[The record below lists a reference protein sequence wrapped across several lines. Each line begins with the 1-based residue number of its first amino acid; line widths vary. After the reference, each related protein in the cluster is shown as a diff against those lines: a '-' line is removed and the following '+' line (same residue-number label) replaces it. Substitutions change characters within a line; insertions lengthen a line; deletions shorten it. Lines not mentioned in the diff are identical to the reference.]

1 MGVFDMLFKLG
12 DKAVAKI
19 AEKLLATALYN
30 KFGEG
35 IGVNV
40 EKFAVKVVDG
50 KVTVSA
56 AADFNLE
63 SETAGKLVEKMVL
76 GGS

>member
-1 MGVFDMLFKLG
+1 MGELFDSLFKLG
-12 DKAVAKI
+12 DKAAAKI
-19 AEKLLATALYN
+19 AEKLLATALSN

-40 EKFAVKVVDG
+40 EKFSVKVIEG

-56 AADFNLE
+56 AADFSLSN
-63 SETAGKLVEKMVL
+63 ETAGKLVEKMVL
-76 GGS
+76 G